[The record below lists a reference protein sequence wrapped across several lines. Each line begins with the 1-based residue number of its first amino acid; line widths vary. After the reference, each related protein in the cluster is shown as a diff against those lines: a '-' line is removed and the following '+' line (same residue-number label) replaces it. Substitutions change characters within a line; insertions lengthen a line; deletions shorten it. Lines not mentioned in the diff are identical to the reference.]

1 MVADAGTAAIVQAV
15 VTLGH
20 SLAMRVTAEGVE
32 TKQQLSL
39 LREMGYD
46 EVQGYLLGNPSP
58 ALAFEHLVANH
69 RSAGGSEA
77 DLGLITHSE
86 AAIRESVS

>member
-1 MVADAGTAAIVQAV
+1 MEATAAIVQAV

-20 SLAMRVTAEGVE
+20 SLAMRVTAEEAE

-46 EVQGYLLGNPSP
+46 EVQGYLLGSPSSAP
-58 ALAFEHLVANH
+58 VFEQLVAH
-69 RSAGGSEA
+69 RRKDIA
-77 DLGLITHSE
+77 
-86 AAIRESVS
+86 